1 MERKKQP
8 TSLRARLVTAVLLC
22 WIFPVLA
29 VMALAGYLLGSSYE
43 RASRRELETRM
54 QSAMEQLEMRMD
66 AVFEASKTVSYDGVV
81 RNAYRL
87 YQRDGDS
94 AALYGAVT
102 EYLNQNFTRDERISA
117 VFLSFWD
124 ETGVHPYAAGR
135 GDLGFN
141 AQRRYHEDIE
151 KDILEKM
158 SGVDT
163 DILLL
168 EYEGELYAARNLL
181 DSHFNPYATVVL
193 LCDRESL
200 FQSLDQLSSFEGVK
214 LVIDDMLMLD
224 QEKTLQSAAKTD
236 TASGGKRYELDENV
250 SGHGFVL
257 SAELV
262 PYNVWREAPQIRM
275 AVLLVVLLVL
285 PMLLAVIFL
294 FRRYVTR
301 PVNTLVDAD
310 NRLENGERGYHIDA
324 KANSREFARLYAHF
338 NEMSTEL
345 KNQFERSYL
354 EQQALQQ
361 AQIKALQSQINPHF
375 LNNTLEV
382 INWEARLAG
391 CEDVSAMIEALSTM
405 MDGAL
410 GRDGRSQVP
419 LREELGYADAYL
431 YIIRQRLGERLEIG
445 KEIDESL
452 LDTLVPRLILQ
463 PLAENAVEHDL
474 TPRRGGNLCMRAYRD
489 GSLMVLEVE
498 HDGTMSEDDLAA
510 AGKLLAAGEDSTE
523 VSGKV
528 GLRNV
533 SQRLRLLYGEDG
545 KISLCQ
551 LDDDRILTRVSFP
564 V

>member
-262 PYNVWREAPQIRM
+262 PYNVWREVPQIRM

>member
-200 FQSLDQLSSFEGVK
+200 FQSLDQLSSFEGVR

-262 PYNVWREAPQIRM
+262 PYNVWREVPQIRM

-510 AGKLLAAGEDSTE
+510 AGKLLAAGADSTE

>member
-200 FQSLDQLSSFEGVK
+200 FQSLDQLSSFEGVR

-262 PYNVWREAPQIRM
+262 PYNVWREVPQIRM